1 MPRWPGG
8 VIRKTPVAP
17 SGGTASGVWSM
28 ADVAYYKKLNLWPTL
43 PGAPTIGTATA
54 GSGQASVTFTAPTNT
69 GTPSTITQYRVTSS
83 PGGITATGASSPV
96 TITGLT
102 DGVSYTFTV
111 AANNGAGYGPE
122 SAASNAVTPQTVL
135 PSKTLI
141 TWTNDANSY
150 RTDASIGTVSGTSL
164 SLSSLGAILTSTA
177 QNSAGLSLCYDA
189 ANRVFIYVY
198 RDSTDAGKGKVVVL
212 TPNASFTSVSVG
224 TPVTFDASS
233 VVMQMVTYIG
243 SGKFCIVYQDEGNND
258 YATSIIG
265 TTSGSTVSLGSPV
278 VIHTSPAGIRNDA
291 FGLTSN
297 GAGTV
302 VFGYMDGSTGYG
314 YVKAA
319 TVSGT
324 VPTWG
329 SATTFETSGTV
340 RWIALAYSTSAGNYA
355 LVYNTNTSSDGFGRV
370 LTVSGTSVSVGSRT
384 TFETGAAV
392 CMSIAYDPTANAFA
406 VLYGDANSAGVY
418 TVKATMG
425 STLTYS
431 SRVLFQSGDI
441 SQSAGQLGVAS
452 SSGLGKV
459 VGVGLIGIPTNTLYS
474 AVIDISGSTPVVGS
488 RQTIASPSFYP
499 PSIAAS

>member
-1 MPRWPGG
+1 MSNRWPGG
-8 VIRKTPVAP
+8 LIRKTPVTPAGPYQNGAAP
-17 SGGTASGVWSM
+17 GMWTLAEATFWTKQG
-28 ADVAYYKKLNLWPTL
+28 LWP
-43 PGAPTIGTATA
+43 IA
-54 GSGQASVTFTAPTNT
+54 GNVQP
-69 GTPSTITQYRVTSS
+69 
-83 PGGITATGASSPV
+83 
-96 TITGLT
+96 
-102 DGVSYTFTV
+102 
-111 AANNGAGYGPE
+111 
-122 SAASNAVTPQTVL
+122 L
-135 PSKTLI
+135 PSKALI
-141 TWTNDANSY
+141 TWTNNASSS

-164 SLSSLGAILTSTA
+164 SLSSLGAILTSQA
-177 QNSAGLSLCYDA
+177 QSSNGLSLCYDPV
-189 ANRVFIYVY
+189 NQVFVYVY
-198 RDSTDAGKGKVVVL
+198 KDSTDTNKGKVVVL
-212 TPNASFTSVSVG
+212 TPNSTFTTVSVG
-224 TPVTFDASS
+224 TPVTFDASVIS
-233 VVMQMVTYIG
+233 YPMITYIG

-297 GAGTV
+297 GSGTV

-329 SATTFETSGTV
+329 SATTFDATGTV

-355 LVYNTNTSSDGFGRV
+355 LVYNTNTASDGFGCV
-370 LTVSGTSVSVGSRT
+370 LTVSGTSVTAGSRT

-392 CMSIAYDPTANAFA
+392 CMSIAYNPTANAFA

-418 TVKATMG
+418 VVKATMG

-431 SRVLFQSGDI
+431 SRVLFQSGDV
-441 SQSAGQLGVAS
+441 SQSAGRLGVAS

-474 AVIDISGSTPVVGS
+474 AVIDISGATPTVGS
-488 RQTIASPSFYP
+488 RQTITTPSDYA